1 MRTRLAI
8 LFFLLG
14 ITIGFLFGGLVMRMS
29 HETPINVLRDTVEVS
44 KITFRVDTITEVKPL
59 FAYRRTVDTVTI
71 PCTDV
76 NVELPIEQ
84 VEYEDSTYNLWISG
98 YRPSLDSIKVFSKTV
113 QVERLRTIRETQI
126 VSDAKKKIYLG
137 VGINRYDKCYTPNVN
152 VYYSKKDFLIGA
164 TAGLINSK
172 PIYGINVNY
181 KIK

>member
-1 MRTRLAI
+1 M
-8 LFFLLG
+8 
-14 ITIGFLFGGLVMRMS
+14 FGGLVMRMS
-29 HETPINVLRDTVEVS
+29 HETTINVLRDTVEVS
-44 KITFRVDTITEVKPL
+44 KITLRVDTITEVKPL

-98 YRPSLDSIKVFSKTV
+98 YKPSLDSIKVFARTV
-113 QVERLRTIRETQI
+113 QIDRLKTITETQYI
-126 VSDAKKKIYLG
+126 RDTKTRIFTGLG
-137 VGINRYDKCYTPNVN
+137 VQKYGDCYIPSMN
-152 VYYSKKDFLIGA
+152 VYCTKKDFLIGA